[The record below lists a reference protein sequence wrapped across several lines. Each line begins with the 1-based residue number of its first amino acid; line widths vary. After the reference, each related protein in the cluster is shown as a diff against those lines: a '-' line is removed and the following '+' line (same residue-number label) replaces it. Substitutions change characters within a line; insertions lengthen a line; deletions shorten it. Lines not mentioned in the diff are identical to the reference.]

1 MINPAATYLVN
12 SATYAEVGASL
23 QDMVDEA
30 RTQYILGEISK
41 VRLISTQQK
50 WLEMGGAAIIEE
62 VNANRRYKKIYLQR
76 RTILW
81 IFPVFGMLS
90 FWAKANS

>member
-1 MINPAATYLVN
+1 MKASARQEALNDAYAAALEHAVINPAATYLVN

-23 QDMVDEA
+23 QEMVDEA

-50 WLEMGGAAIIEE
+50 WLEMGGAAIIDE
-62 VNANRRYKKIYLQR
+62 VNANR
-76 RTILW
+76 
-81 IFPVFGMLS
+81 
-90 FWAKANS
+90 